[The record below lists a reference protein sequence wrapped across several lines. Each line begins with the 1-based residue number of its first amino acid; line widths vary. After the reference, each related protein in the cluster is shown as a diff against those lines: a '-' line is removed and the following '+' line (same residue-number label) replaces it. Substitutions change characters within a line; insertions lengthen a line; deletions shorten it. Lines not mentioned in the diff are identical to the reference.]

1 MTFIAGFALGVLA
14 TMGFA
19 FITTASDA
27 DDVIDKEYNKD

>member
-1 MTFIAGFALGVLA
+1 MEFIAGFALGILS

-19 FITTASDA
+19 FLSVASNA